1 MGRIV
6 DPVRRPRLLAAGM
19 TPESLSGTRPAT
31 AFAAA
36 AHHDATA
43 AGASAAAA
51 AAAAA
56 TTRSD
61 DACTAPAWRPNTPRG
76 DAPPQ
81 PPPRRSDLP
90 ARRSA
95 TVAAAPS
102 TDGSA
107 QRRGLVPRSAQVVM
121 AHGSQSAA
129 SEQVRMIVRGLYN

>member
-56 TTRSD
+56 ATTRSD

-81 PPPRRSDLP
+81 PSP
-90 ARRSA
+90 RRSA
-95 TVAAAPS
+95 TLAAAPS